1 MEKVMK
7 VRKVRVQEDDAWR
20 KPRVYFSIKSESL
33 FENLE
38 NRWSRPYKG
47 YRTLLP
53 EVFKKADIPQGT
65 KASWRQTA
73 GCSCGCSPAFILDL
87 TAPEYMG
94 KEIFVE
100 IA

>member
-47 YRTLLP
+47 YRQQDVLVVALLLSYL
-53 EVFKKADIPQGT
+53 I
-65 KASWRQTA
+65 
-73 GCSCGCSPAFILDL
+73 
-87 TAPEYMG
+87 
-94 KEIFVE
+94 
-100 IA
+100 